1 MKWTAWLTSI
11 MLLISWSLY
20 SPERNDDQ
28 NKLAEIRRWALSELL
43 WPNLTRSDPP
53 PLIGVR
59 EVYQVEQAQLRLNAY
74 LLIPCE
80 EVCGT
85 TENCLRHCQT
95 LMVDWAGQSSEARL
109 MIEGYDLKQGRPLG
123 RLILDHVSPIELRY
137 WSRRHGLISLI
148 QTRSARE
155 KSLILLKLRS
165 NQQAHREQIDS
176 KGRPYQRSSKESLTG
191 EKPTDDQ
198 ALRLTKYD
206 ELSLGPYH
214 GQESPLEGSVSFRDL
229 DGDDQVDLIAPLEQL
244 VHLKPLQIFVPT
256 PYRLTEKGL
265 RRAPDLIN
273 VISPKSNEIR
283 QWLIA
288 LRGENEVKPSIER
301 IKRLFSFCLLLQL
314 RGEGESADQL
324 VSLAYPQYPPVL
336 HLWSQLGEHLRLE
349 TARDKMTKQEPPTLK
364 TDPFSALDK

>member
-20 SPERNDDQ
+20 SPERSDHQ
-28 NKLAEIRRWALSELL
+28 NKLAEIRRWALSNSL

-80 EVCGT
+80 EVCGAT
-85 TENCLRHCQT
+85 ANCLRHCQT
-95 LMVDWAGQSSEARL
+95 LMVDWEGQSSKARL
-109 MIEGYDLKQGRPLG
+109 MIEGYDLKQERPLG
-123 RLILDHVSPIELRY
+123 RLILDHVSPVELRY

-165 NQQAHREQIDS
+165 DEQARRDQMDS
-176 KGRPYQRSSKESLTG
+176 KGHKG
-191 EKPTDDQ
+191 GHPTEQ
-198 ALRLTKYD
+198 PTTEPALWLTKYD

-229 DGDDQVDLIAPLEQL
+229 DGDDQVDLIAPLERL

-256 PYRLTEKGL
+256 PYRLTERGL

-273 VISPKSNEIR
+273 VISPRSDEIR
-283 QWLIA
+283 EWLIA

-301 IKRLFSFCLLLQL
+301 IKRLFSFCLLLRL
-314 RGEGESADQL
+314 KGEGERADQL
-324 VSLAYPQYPPVL
+324 VNLAYPQYPPVL

-349 TARDKMTKQEPPTLK
+349 TDQDNAAKREPPPLK
-364 TDPFSALDK
+364 IDPFSALDK